1 MNKSQ
6 HLCYDSRTRI
16 RDASRGCL
24 KFRRAS
30 RKAYWQS
37 ISGVLHTRLRT
48 HFVDMSPPPSKVTRT
63 GRIID
68 ASLLFSSHA
77 YPVGAAVMH
86 HAHGDG
92 VVVDAHAFERSVT
105 FQNLQQVEITDVDRL
120 LAQMDGDEVD
130 HVMEISITHQV
141 LPVGQLRKKQSNS
154 LIFQKLN
161 SDANRV
167 IEFGQLKTRH
177 DNKHY
182 HDTI

>member
-1 MNKSQ
+1 MNRSQ

-24 KFRRAS
+24 KFSQSS

-37 ISGVLHTRLRT
+37 ISSVLHTRLRT
-48 HFVDMSPPPSKVTRT
+48 HFVDMSPPTSKVTRI

-92 VVVDAHAFERSVT
+92 VVVEVRVFERSVT

-120 LAQMDGDEVD
+120 LAQLDGDEVD
-130 HVMEISITHQV
+130 HVMELSITHQV
-141 LPVGQLRKKQSNS
+141 LPVSQLRKKQSNS

-161 SDANRV
+161 LDTKRV
-167 IEFGQLKTRH
+167 IEFSELKTRH

-182 HDTI
+182 HDSI